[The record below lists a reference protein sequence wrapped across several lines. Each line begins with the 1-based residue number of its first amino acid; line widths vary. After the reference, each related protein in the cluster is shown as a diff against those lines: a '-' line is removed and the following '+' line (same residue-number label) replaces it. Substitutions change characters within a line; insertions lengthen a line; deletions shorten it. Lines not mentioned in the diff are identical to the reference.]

1 MKAQSKLNWSAI
13 HIVSLFAM
21 AMSLV
26 GWTIYNAMNLPVQLD
41 ETFFDTKK
49 GIDDKY
55 NGMHEANEAFLNK
68 YDIKFV
74 YNNTNDSTLDMSD
87 WTLSQTIIQQRGI
100 HKDFLNI
107 GENVLEVYIADK
119 ITNTVPTNVDV
130 HAMVTIAS
138 NNTNDIELTDFEL
151 VDNKFTKTFTVPRE
165 ANWNVNGIITV
176 GDDKGYFFIKTNA
189 K

>member
-1 MKAQSKLNWSAI
+1 MRTQNWSAI
-13 HIVSLFAM
+13 YIFSLFVIGFG
-21 AMSLV
+21 LV
-26 GWTIYNAMNLPVQLD
+26 CWTIFKAVNLPVQLD
-41 ETFFDTKK
+41 ETFFDSKK
-49 GIDDKY
+49 GIDDKF
-55 NGMHEANEAFLNK
+55 NGMAEANTLFLNK

-74 YNNTNDSTLDMSD
+74 YNNTNESTLDMSD
-87 WTLSQTIIQQRGI
+87 LFLSQTVIQQRGT
-100 HKDFLNI
+100 HKDYLNI
-107 GENVLEVYIADK
+107 GENVLEVYIVDK
-119 ITNTVPTNVDV
+119 NTNSIPVNVDI

-138 NNTNDIELTDFEL
+138 NNTNDIDLTGFEL